1 VQTQIRLSVCQGVFT
16 AGNDQLRSILV
27 PLKENPAEGRGRQR
41 AEEMLLIFIL
51 PGQGG
56 QT

>member
-1 VQTQIRLSVCQGVFT
+1 MQTQIRLSVCQGVFT
-16 AGNDQLRSILV
+16 AGNDQLSSILV